1 MNNTMKTV
9 YAIGATPKNPW
20 TNEVCG
26 KTQIIYVAEEDVEQ
40 HKMFNGNNG
49 VEVAEH
55 IASWWL
61 TKNDYGGYHEVKFI
75 KMVAPNEYI

>member
-20 TNEVCG
+20 TNAVLG
-26 KTQIIYVAEEDVEQ
+26 KTHKIYIEHERVEQ
-40 HKMFNGNNG
+40 HKLFNGKNG
-49 VEVAEH
+49 IEVAKYL
-55 IASWWL
+55 ASWWL

-75 KMVAPNEYI
+75 KMVAPNEHI

>member
-20 TNEVCG
+20 LNEVCG
-26 KTQIIYVAEEDVEQ
+26 KTQIIYISNEDVEQ

-75 KMVAPNEYI
+75 KMVAPNEHI

>member
-26 KTQIIYVAEEDVEQ
+26 KTHKIYIEHERVEQ
-40 HKMFNGNNG
+40 HKLFNGKNG
-49 VEVAEH
+49 IEVAEH

-61 TKNDYGGYHEVKFI
+61 TKNDLDGCHDIKVV
-75 KMVAPNEYI
+75 KMVAPNEHI